1 MKRRTARTI
10 ENTSDEAL
18 KKLAEESDKE
28 EVRKAAEDE
37 AAKRAEAARTRDS

>member
-1 MKRRTARTI
+1 MKRRPAKNI